1 MHSSRNHLPIKNK
14 DQVNISRRMMKHKL
28 YMREGRELKKKNQA
42 KRNTQEAT
50 SRNSHLRSQVNKKEV
65 EVILMKE
72 IDLNFKLTTSWIIS
86 RWKWMMMMK
95 KKWIQDNNSSSSNN
109 K

>member
-1 MHSSRNHLPIKNK
+1 
-14 DQVNISRRMMKHKL
+14 MMKLKL

-42 KRNTQEAT
+42 KRNIQEAT

-72 IDLNFKLTTSWIIS
+72 IDLNFKLTTS
-86 RWKWMMMMK
+86 
-95 KKWIQDNNSSSSNN
+95 
-109 K
+109 